1 MQSMAFIGQTGHC
14 LPPAGRRATV
24 PRSVAIER
32 SRLRTVSA
40 LALPIIAGMSSQTLL
55 NLVDTFMVSRLGKVE
70 VAAVGLGGFANFMAT
85 AFITGMSAGVQAA
98 AARRKGEGRVS
109 ETAVPLNGG
118 LVLVAALA
126 IPASAVLFL
135 LTPALFP
142 ILADDPA
149 VIGVGVPYLQSR
161 LVGMLALGCNFA
173 FRGYWNGVSLSR
185 LYLRTL
191 VVMHVSNVLLS
202 YALIFGAF
210 GMPELGAT
218 GAGIGTMVST
228 YIGTGYYVYLGVRHA
243 RGAGFLR
250 AFPDRSTLRSM
261 LRLSL
266 PSGAQ
271 QFFYA
276 FGLTMLF
283 RIVGMIGTAELAAA
297 NVILDVTMVAFLPGL
312 GLGLAAASLVGQAL
326 GRRDVDDAERWGWD
340 VVKVGTVILVCL
352 SVPMIAMPRWI
363 VGAFFPEAPD
373 AIEVAATPLRL
384 AGASMAVEAMG
395 IILINSIMGAGATKL
410 AMSVSIGLQWGVLLP
425 AAYLAGPLLG
435 FGLVGVWAVNVGF
448 RALFAATCALC
459 WRRRWWAGA
468 RI

>member
-1 MQSMAFIGQTGHC
+1 
-14 LPPAGRRATV
+14 
-24 PRSVAIER
+24 VAIER
-32 SRLRTVSA
+32 SRLRTVFA

-55 NLVDTFMVSRLGKVE
+55 NLVDTFMVSRLGKAE

-98 AARRKGEGRVS
+98 AARRKGEGKTS
-109 ETAVPLNGG
+109 EMAIPLNGG

-126 IPASAVLFL
+126 IPASAILVFA
-135 LTPALFP
+135 TPTLFP
-142 ILADDPA
+142 ILNDDPA
-149 VIGVGVPYLQSR
+149 VVGAGVPYLQAR

-191 VVMHVSNVLLS
+191 VVMHVSNIALS
-202 YALIFGAF
+202 YVLIFGAF
-210 GMPELGAT
+210 GAPALGAT

-228 YIGTGYYVYLGVRHA
+228 YIGTGYYVYLGLRHA

-250 AFPDRSTLRSM
+250 SFPDWATLRSM
-261 LRLSL
+261 LRIST
-266 PSGAQ
+266 PSGVQ

-297 NVILDVTMVAFLPGL
+297 NVILNVTMVAFLPGL
-312 GLGLAAASLVGQAL
+312 GLGLASASLVGQAL
-326 GRRDVDDAERWGWD
+326 GRSDVDDAESWGWD
-340 VVKVGTVILVCL
+340 VVKVGMGIMLAL
-352 SVPMIAMPRWI
+352 SVPMMVMPRWI

-373 AIEVAATPLRL
+373 AIAVAATPLRI
-384 AGASMAVEAMG
+384 AGATMVVEAMG
-395 IILINSIMGAGATKL
+395 TILLNSMMGAGATKL
-410 AMSVSIGLQWGVLLP
+410 SMAISMGLQWGVLLP
-425 AAYLAGPLLG
+425 AAYVVGPLLG
-435 FGLVGVWAVNVGF
+435 FGLVGVWTVNAGF
-448 RALFAATCALC
+448 RALFSFTCAFC
-459 WRRRWWAGA
+459 WRRRLWTGA